1 MARAHDIPLLPTCK
15 AILGHSLIA
24 IALAVIAGCATQPDS
39 TLVGSHRCES
49 FLIYEVCVADLD
61 ENGNVDFIYFGDDL
75 QVFMYHD
82 AQERAL
88 RAVQPFHE
96 CAVTMSADTRDLSS
110 ELLYGEGLTLTQRL
124 SIKGRLIG
132 SYRAARPAVSACNT
146 AAKKARGEAAN
157 EDPFDVGEDWDE
169 GVP

>member
-1 MARAHDIPLLPTCK
+1 ML
-15 AILGHSLIA
+15 
-24 IALAVIAGCATQPDS
+24 ALAVITGCATRPDS

-49 FLIYEVCVADLD
+49 FLIYEVCVADVD
-61 ENGNVDFIYFGDDL
+61 ENGSVDFIYFGDDL

-110 ELLYGEGLTLTQRL
+110 ELLYGEGLTLSQRL

-132 SYRAARPAVSACNT
+132 SYRAARPAVSACNS
-146 AAKKARGEAAN
+146 AAKSARGEAAD
-157 EDPFDVGEDWDE
+157 EAPFDVGEDWDE

>member
-1 MARAHDIPLLPTCK
+1 ML
-15 AILGHSLIA
+15 
-24 IALAVIAGCATQPDS
+24 ALAVITGCATRPDS

-49 FLIYEVCVADLD
+49 FLIYEVCVADVD
-61 ENGNVDFIYFGDDL
+61 ENGSVDFIYFGDDL

-110 ELLYGEGLTLTQRL
+110 ELLYGEALTLSQRL

-132 SYRAARPAVSACNT
+132 SYRAARPAVSACNS
-146 AAKKARGEAAN
+146 AAKKARGEAAD